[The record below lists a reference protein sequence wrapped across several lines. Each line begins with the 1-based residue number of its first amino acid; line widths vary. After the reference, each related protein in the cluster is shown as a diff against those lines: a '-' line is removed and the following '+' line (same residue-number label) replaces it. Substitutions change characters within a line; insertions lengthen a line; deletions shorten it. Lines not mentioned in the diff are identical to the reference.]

1 MKRRFLAALAASTLL
16 VALSA
21 PAFAQA
27 VADDGALADDS
38 DETNTEVQYVDC
50 SQVQSA
56 FASQGQYGDAN
67 AAADDESEAT
77 AEIAQ
82 DLGISQNQVNECLGG
97 AADSTPDPDE
107 NDTTDENGTTDKN
120 DDENLKEGKDDVIE
134 GTESAATLPKTGGP
148 SLLLVGGGLA
158 VLAGGAALIRR
169 R

>member
-97 AADSTPDPDE
+97 AADSTPDADE
-107 NDTTDENGTTDKN
+107 NDTTDNGTTDKN